1 MERFVSRLSLVRWM
15 QEHFRLGIFTS
26 ATQRTVGNVLPLLE
40 QAAGPGTPL
49 FADPSLILHR
59 SVGLPESVLLLAGS
73 CAEQSMQPCT
83 CCGDHLVDCP
93 VAVLAKRKTQFSR

>member
-1 MERFVSRLSLVRWM
+1 M

-59 SVGLPESVLLLAGS
+59 SVGLPESFHMVWQAPALNS
-73 CAEQSMQPCT
+73 QCNHVQ
-83 CCGDHLVDCP
+83 
-93 VAVLAKRKTQFSR
+93 VAVTTSLIAQWLFLQRGRHSAACLNSSESCE

>member
-1 MERFVSRLSLVRWM
+1 MLIVLKRFRGLMERSIGCLSLVRWM

-49 FADPSLILHR
+49 FADSSLILHR
-59 SVGLPESVLLLAGS
+59 FVGLLEPSHMFASLLCCKFYVSTFSSV
-73 CAEQSMQPCT
+73 
-83 CCGDHLVDCP
+83 
-93 VAVLAKRKTQFSR
+93 

>member
-1 MERFVSRLSLVRWM
+1 MCLYAIVLIVLQCLKIDGRFIGRLSLVNCV

-49 FADPSLILHR
+49 FADSSLILHR
-59 SVGLPESVLLLAGS
+59 SEGLPESSCMFVRLL
-73 CAEQSMQPCT
+73 
-83 CCGDHLVDCP
+83 
-93 VAVLAKRKTQFSR
+93 R

>member
-1 MERFVSRLSLVRWM
+1 MSLFSWM

-59 SVGLPESVLLLAGS
+59 SVGLPESAHMFARLL
-73 CAEQSMQPCT
+73 
-83 CCGDHLVDCP
+83 
-93 VAVLAKRKTQFSR
+93 R